1 VRHRPIHLLLL
12 LALALVA
19 STAGCGDGASD
30 RAAEPAAGPRKVV
43 ATTTVVGD
51 FVKVVGGDLVSL
63 TTLLRPNIDPHDYE
77 PSPAD
82 AVALA
87 RADVIV
93 SSGAGIDAWLDPL
106 IVSAEPTAGVTVA
119 SKGVTLRPGDPHIWH
134 DPRNAKIMVANI
146 ASALGRADPAH
157 AANYVA
163 NSRAYSTQLD
173 ALDAEIAT
181 QIGTVRNPRLVT
193 NHDALGYYVDRYG
206 LIYVGSIIPSFD
218 SSAELSAAE
227 VATLVEAIQFEGVP
241 AIFTEAALPPRTAE
255 AIGREAG
262 VKVVSGAGGLYGDGL
277 GPTGSGADTYLTMMR
292 HNTATI
298 VRNLS

>member
-1 VRHRPIHLLLL
+1 MRHNPIHLMLL
-12 LALALVA
+12 LALSLVA
-19 STAGCGDGASD
+19 STTGCGDAAGNRGGGASTG
-30 RAAEPAAGPRKVV
+30 RQRVV

-51 FVKVVGGDLVSL
+51 LVKVIGNDLVSL
-63 TTLLRPNIDPHDYE
+63 TTLLRPNVDPHDYE
-77 PSPAD
+77 ASPVE

-87 RADVIV
+87 GADVIV

-106 IVSAEPTAGVTVA
+106 IVSAESTATVTVA
-119 SKGVTLRPGDPHIWH
+119 SKGVTLRPGDPHVWH
-134 DPRNAKIMVANI
+134 DPRNAKIMVTNI
-146 ASALGRADPAH
+146 AQALSRSDPAH
-157 AANYVA
+157 A
-163 NSRAYSTQLD
+163 SAYASNARDYSAQLD
-173 ALDAEIAT
+173 ALDTEIAT
-181 QIGTVRNPRLVT
+181 QIGTIRNPRLVT
-193 NHDALGYYVDRYG
+193 NHDAFGYYVDRYD

-262 VKVVSGAGGLYGDGL
+262 VKVVSGSNGLYGDGL
-277 GPTGSGADTYLTMMR
+277 GPVGSGADTYLTMMR